1 MKEKIKYL
9 NIFQII
15 SNILLLGLI
24 IAIIIT
30 NNSFIYRL
38 FWCVVPISIISN
50 VYFIGKWSKRG
61 VNIDK
66 KKSNEVSR
74 SLDDS
79 TTIML
84 VFYGL
89 IYLGIMLVE
98 CFNSSI
104 TSNIYITIGF
114 YVLTIVFELFMLV
127 LVDSAIKETKQLIK
141 ETIKNDSM
149 TDKIERDTLKKSCH
163 SVIRMC

>member
-30 NNSFIYRL
+30 NNSFIYKL
-38 FWCVVPISIISN
+38 FWSVVPISIISN

-114 YVLTIVFELFMLV
+114 YVLTIIFELFMLV
-127 LVDSAIKETKQLIK
+127 LVDSAIKETKQ
-141 ETIKNDSM
+141 
-149 TDKIERDTLKKSCH
+149 
-163 SVIRMC
+163 

>member
-15 SNILLLGLI
+15 SNILLLTLI

-30 NNSFIYRL
+30 KNSFINSL
-38 FWCVVPISIISN
+38 FWCIIPISIISN

-61 VNIDK
+61 INIDN

-79 TTIML
+79 TTIL
-84 VFYGL
+84 LIFYGF
-89 IYLGIMLVE
+89 IYLGIMFVE
-98 CFNSSI
+98 CFNNSI
-104 TSNIYITIGF
+104 TSNIYITVGF
-114 YVLTIVFELFMLV
+114 YILTIIFEIFMIV

-141 ETIKNDSM
+141 DTIRK
-149 TDKIERDTLKKSCH
+149 
-163 SVIRMC
+163 